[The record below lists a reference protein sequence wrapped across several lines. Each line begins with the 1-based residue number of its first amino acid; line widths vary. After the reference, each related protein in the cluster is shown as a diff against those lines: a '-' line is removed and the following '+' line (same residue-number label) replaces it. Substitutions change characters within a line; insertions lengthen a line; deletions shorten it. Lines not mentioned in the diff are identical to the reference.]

1 MMQASQDRFR
11 EYERTRRQSVPGF
24 GLLDYRSSSRRIG
37 YART

>member
-11 EYERTRRQSVPGF
+11 EHERTRGQSMPGF
-24 GLLDYRSSSRRIG
+24 GLLDYRNSLRRIG